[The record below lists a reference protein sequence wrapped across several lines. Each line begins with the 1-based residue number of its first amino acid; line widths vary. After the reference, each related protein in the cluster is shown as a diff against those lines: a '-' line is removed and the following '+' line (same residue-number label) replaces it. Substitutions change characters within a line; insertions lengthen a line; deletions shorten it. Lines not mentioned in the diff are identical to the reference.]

1 MAEVAWAIQANHGGG
16 YQYRLCKK
24 SEKPTEECFQVSAR
38 LQTKVCVAAGCVSNM
53 CALCGAADAARV
65 RRLHDHDPHGE
76 PPVAARLRDPRD
88 GHHHRH
94 FPSRLSLASQP
105 SKCSRCLCVFFRR
118 SSEKAA
124 AQIPAC
130 QGPGG
135 STNGR
140 GGGNQTFFPNA
151 GGAISCSPESYA
163 GGTWQDPFYPKGPQ
177 FDPPGG
183 YPGIAEKIPGLYT
196 YGFGNNFD
204 QPGANAGGGFLF
216 SIVDKLQ
223 VPQDLPEGEV
233 KATAWTTTF
242 FWAASLTRWRCA
254 AVCALV
260 QV

>member
-1 MAEVAWAIQANHGGG
+1 M
-16 YQYRLCKK
+16 
-24 SEKPTEECFQVSAR
+24 
-38 LQTKVCVAAGCVSNM
+38 
-53 CALCGAADAARV
+53 
-65 RRLHDHDPHGE
+65 
-76 PPVAARLRDPRD
+76 
-88 GHHHRH
+88 
-94 FPSRLSLASQP
+94 ASQP

-140 GGGNQTFFPNA
+140 GGGNQTFFPNT

-233 KATAWTTTF
+233 KATAWMTTF